1 MQIEVATTP
10 FLIFLT
16 ASVAIVT
23 IAALGYTS
31 VNEKDS
37 TVLSVIFCSITLI
50 AGSAIL
56 GIGYREGKAAKSS
69 PAKTQIVHNGRSATG
84 SRSRSPS
91 GSTVSSTARGST
103 PTTRPATRSTTAGS
117 AAAGPTG

>member
-10 FLIFLT
+10 FLIFIT

-23 IAALGYTS
+23 IAALGHTS
-31 VNEKDS
+31 VSEKDS

-69 PAKTQIVHNGRSATG
+69 PAKTQINNNGRSATG

-91 GSTVSSTARGST
+91 GSTIPGTARGST
-103 PTTRPATRSTTAGS
+103 PTRPATRSTTAGS